1 MKVMWLSNRIP
12 GAVQK
17 HLNQSAGD
25 GQWVDHV
32 LTGLQTQPEIS
43 LRILCRGDGA
53 RSGQISKTLGYCIFA
68 EPKPQTYDPALETL
82 FRQELQSFQPDV
94 IHIWGTEFGHTL
106 AMVNAAQALGLE
118 KRVAVSIQGLCTYV
132 FRHYNEGIPQ
142 RVIHSSSLRDFLR
155 HDNLAQQAKTYARR
169 GDLEVEALRK
179 VRHVIGRT
187 EWDRACTGQIN
198 PEAVYHTCN
207 ETMRAPFYSGTWHY
221 AQCSKHQIFVT
232 NWAAPYKGFHYLLE
246 ALHLLLPQYPDAEV
260 FVAGSS
266 YYSHGL
272 KDRLRARAHQKYLVR
287 LTDQYGLKEKIHFT
301 GFLTAEQM
309 KEAFLRSNVYVLP
322 SMIENSPNTVC
333 EAMLLG
339 VPCISAAVGGMMKMM
354 KHGEEGFLYQST
366 APYMLAYY
374 IGRVFRMGAEAE
386 KMGLAA
392 QAHAGKTHD
401 PETNLRTLLEIYG
414 EVAKEQK
421 TWNIH

>member
-32 LTGLQTQPEIS
+32 LSGLQTQPDIS
-43 LRILCRGDGA
+43 LRVLCRGDGVQ
-53 RSGQISKTLGYCIFA
+53 SGQVNQTLGYCTFA
-68 EPKPQTYDPALETL
+68 EPKPQVYVPALETL

-94 IHIWGTEFGHTL
+94 IHIWGTECGHTL
-106 AMVNAAQALGLE
+106 AMVNAARALGME
-118 KRVAVSIQGLCTYV
+118 NRVAVSIQGLCAYV
-132 FRHYNEGIPQ
+132 PRHHNEGIPQ

-169 GDLEVEALRK
+169 GVLEVEALKK
-179 VRHVIGRT
+179 VHHVIGRT

-207 ETMRAPFYSGTWHY
+207 ETMRAPFYSGIWHY
-221 AQCSKHQIFVT
+221 AQCRKHQIFAP
-232 NWAAPYKGFHYLLE
+232 NWVDPSKGFHYLLE
-246 ALHLLLPQYPDAEV
+246 ALHLLLDKYPDMEV
-260 FVAGSS
+260 FVTGDS
-266 YYSHGL
+266 YYPHSM
-272 KDRLRARAHQKYLVR
+272 KNRLRARAHHKYLAR
-287 LTDQYGLKEKIHFT
+287 LTNQYGLKEKIHFT
-301 GFLTAEQM
+301 GYLTAEQM
-309 KEAFLRSNVYVLP
+309 KGQFLQSNVYVLP
-322 SMIENSPNTVC
+322 STIENSPNTVC

-339 VPCISAAVGGMMKMM
+339 VPCVSADVGGLMKMM

-374 IGRVFRMGAEAE
+374 IDRVFRMGAEAE
-386 KMGLAA
+386 KMGQAA
-392 QAHAGKTHD
+392 QAHARKTHD
-401 PETNLRTLLEIYG
+401 PDTNLRTLLEIYR
-414 EVAKEQK
+414 EVVKE
-421 TWNIH
+421 